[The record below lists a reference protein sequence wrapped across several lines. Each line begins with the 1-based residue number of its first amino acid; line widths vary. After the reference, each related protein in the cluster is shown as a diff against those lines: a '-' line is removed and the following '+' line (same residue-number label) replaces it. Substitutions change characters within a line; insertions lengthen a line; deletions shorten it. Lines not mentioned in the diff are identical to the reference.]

1 MGQRRGCGLVRCR
14 PAGVTSARCSTR
26 IMLGAPVRGHNG
38 EVGVILARSAQQLTC
53 VGEIFGLLLRCKLI
67 VALSYENWRSHYW
80 AGAHVGRLTG
90 DFRIIKDQGSG
101 PLLRRNF
108 WNGRDKTLIKE
119 SCWLLFL
126 GLDIANEN
134 FV

>member
-1 MGQRRGCGLVRCR
+1 M
-14 PAGVTSARCSTR
+14 
-26 IMLGAPVRGHNG
+26 
-38 EVGVILARSAQQLTC
+38 
-53 VGEIFGLLLRCKLI
+53 
-67 VALSYENWRSHYW
+67 
-80 AGAHVGRLTG
+80 AGAQAEGLRE